1 MPEVSAAGFK
11 GIWAMTMTVLVT
23 GGSGFIGSHLVEAL
37 LLRGAMVRVLDNL
50 TTGHRAN
57 LAGALAQPDGRGTV
71 TFIEGDI
78 VDRKTVQDAVT
89 GVEYVLHQAALPS
102 VQRSVE
108 DPVTSNVVNVEGTLN
123 VLLAARDAGVRR
135 VVYASSSSVYGDSPQ
150 LPKIE
155 SMPTNP
161 LSPYAV
167 SKLAG
172 EAYCRAF
179 TRVYGVE
186 TVSLRYFNVFGPR
199 QDPNS
204 LYAAVLPRFIEAL
217 LGKKPPVI
225 YGDGLQSRDFTHID
239 NVVQANLLALEAVG
253 VGGETFNIACGERIT
268 LKAIIECLGEF
279 SCQVVEPE
287 YQAPRAG
294 DIKHSL
300 ADTSKAEQMLG
311 YRPAI
316 PFREG
321 LKRTFE
327 FFRQRRASQ

>member
-1 MPEVSAAGFK
+1 MA
-11 GIWAMTMTVLVT
+11 MTVLVT
-23 GGSGFIGSHLVEAL
+23 GGGGFIGSHLVEAL
-37 LLRGAMVRVLDNL
+37 LQRGASVRVLDNL

-57 LAGALAQPDGRGTV
+57 LASALAHPPEAQRAFC
-71 TFIEGDI
+71 FIEGD
-78 VDRKTVQDAVT
+78 VTDPKAVREAIT
-89 GVEYVLHQAALPS
+89 GVDYVLHQAALPS

-108 DPVTSNVVNVEGTLN
+108 DPVTSHQVNVLGTLN
-123 VLLAARDAGVRR
+123 VLVAAQEAGVRR
-135 VVYASSSSVYGDSPQ
+135 VVYASSSSVYGDAQQ

-167 SKLAG
+167 SKLAA

-179 TRVYGVE
+179 TRVYGLE

-217 LGKKPPVI
+217 LSQKPPVI
-225 YGDGLQSRDFTHID
+225 YGDGTQSRDFTYIE
-239 NVVQANLLALEAVG
+239 NVVQANLLALDAAG
-253 VGGETFNIACGERIT
+253 ASGEVFNIACGESVT
-268 LKAIIECLGEF
+268 LQAVLECLTEL
-279 SCQVVEPE
+279 SNQVV
-287 YQAPRAG
+287 APAYHTPRTG

-300 ADTSKAEQMLG
+300 ADISKAERMLG
-311 YRPAI
+311 YRPVI

-321 LKRTFE
+321 LRRTLE
-327 FFRQRRASQ
+327 FFRQRRASR